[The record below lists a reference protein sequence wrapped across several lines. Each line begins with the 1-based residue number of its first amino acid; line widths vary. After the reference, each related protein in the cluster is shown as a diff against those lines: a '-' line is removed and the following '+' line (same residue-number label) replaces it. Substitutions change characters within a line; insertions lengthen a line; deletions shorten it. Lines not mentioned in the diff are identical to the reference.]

1 MKRSSRA
8 ALVLLVLVLIAG
20 SAAYAMRGRLATA
33 AMGQIY
39 NRALGEN
46 PIAEL
51 PDGLHIG
58 LCGTGSPM
66 ADPTRVGPCVAV
78 VAGKQLFVVDSGSGS
93 TRNLSLMNLPPPRV
107 DAVFVTHFHSD
118 HIADLGELMLQ
129 RWAGGARSTPL
140 PIYGPAGI
148 EQVVDG
154 FEAAYQLDRGA
165 RIAHHGEAVAPP
177 SGFGGEPRPFPVD
190 HRAPDVLLID
200 EPDLKV
206 FAFPVEHHPAEEAV
220 GYLFIYKGRRL
231 VISGDTSAS
240 SRLEAAAKG
249 ADLLAHEGLQPS
261 LVAIQ
266 HRAAVK
272 GGRTN
277 VAKILS
283 DIPSYHATPEQAAAI
298 AERAGVKALLF
309 YHEIPPLPIKAL
321 NGPFLGKAGE
331 IYSGPIQVG
340 QDGDFISLPAGSSKI
355 VRSNRLKTFRF

>member
-1 MKRSSRA
+1 MTRSSRA
-8 ALVLLVLVLIAG
+8 ALVLLLLVLIAG
-20 SAAYAMRGRLATA
+20 GVAYAMRGQLALA
-33 AMGQIY
+33 AMGRVY
-39 NRALGEN
+39 DRALDRDA
-46 PIAEL
+46 IAEL
-51 PDGLHIG
+51 PDGLHVG
-58 LCGTGSPM
+58 LCGSGSPM

-107 DAVFVTHFHSD
+107 SAVFITHFHSD

-129 RWAGGARSTPL
+129 RWAGGAHHAPL

-154 FEAAYQLDRGA
+154 FEAAYQLDRGE
-165 RIAHHGEAVAPP
+165 RIAHHGEAVVPP

-240 SRLEAAAKG
+240 PRLEAAAKG

-272 GGRTN
+272 GGRPN

-298 AERAGVKALLF
+298 AERAGVGALLF
-309 YHEIPPLPIKAL
+309 YHEIPPIPMEAL
-321 NGPFLGKAGE
+321 EGPFLGKARD
-331 IYSGPIQVG
+331 IYKGPIQVG
-340 QDGDFISLPAGSSKI
+340 RDGDFISMPAGSTEI